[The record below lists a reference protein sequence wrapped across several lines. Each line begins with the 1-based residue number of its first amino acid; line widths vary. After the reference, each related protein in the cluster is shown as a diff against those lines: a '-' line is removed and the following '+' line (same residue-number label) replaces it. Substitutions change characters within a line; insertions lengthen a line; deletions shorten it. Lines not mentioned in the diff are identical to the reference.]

1 VSQGRH
7 FMRCIYE
14 ILLKL
19 ISDLLR
25 YFLCQLEYNDLTKK
39 KYNEMIGQKHYEH
52 NEMIHGELVC
62 DEVGI

>member
-1 VSQGRH
+1 
-7 FMRCIYE
+7 MRCIYE

-39 KYNEMIGQKHYEH
+39 KNNEMIGQKHYEH
-52 NEMIHGELVC
+52 NEMTHGELVC